1 MSLTAAETKS
11 PPAQNAAAATPASN
25 IPAQDAAEPTTRAPQ
40 HRLPT
45 SVWSRILLA
54 LPLQQQ
60 DQLRFECKKFHR
72 ALKPTLP
79 CWVLVRTPQGEAN
92 KSDRGDL
99 QRQERGT
106 GHSGHVLASI
116 HTALM
121 VFGRF
126 REAHPFQRFE
136 IRLADGRHTVD
147 GDVEWWEGVKDLP
160 VGGGCYKGLRCC
172 RGVNVH
178 DVIRIYALC
187 GEHGVE
193 FGSCR
198 APMLAPEAFPGAA
211 ASPL

>member
-1 MSLTAAETKS
+1 MSLAAAETKS
-11 PPAQNAAAATPASN
+11 PPAQMAAAATPASN

-40 HRLPT
+40 HCLPT
-45 SVWSRILLA
+45 IVWSRILLA

-106 GHSGHVLASI
+106 GHSGHVLASM

-126 REAHPFQRFE
+126 RETHPFQRFE

-147 GDVEWWEGVKDLP
+147 GDVDVEKEEVKDQEPQPSVL
-160 VGGGCYKGLRCC
+160 GSDL
-172 RGVNVH
+172 
-178 DVIRIYALC
+178 ALN
-187 GEHGVE
+187 
-193 FGSCR
+193 FYRDQASA
-198 APMLAPEAFPGAA
+198 APPGRLQ
-211 ASPL
+211 SQ